1 MESVLLCLIPG
12 ARNLGYPWYNVT
24 KMALGV
30 PFQLSI
36 SVEGAWPRLLL
47 CSRGK
52 FLALLR
58 GAFDQGKL
66 SFHGKFAALAD
77 PREFRFQLAAR
88 TAVDAQGT
96 AVNIR
101 VAENVF
107 FSSS

>member
-1 MESVLLCLIPG
+1 M
-12 ARNLGYPWYNVT
+12 T
-24 KMALGV
+24 KMAPGV

-36 SVEGAWPRLLL
+36 SVEGAWPRLLLL

-101 VAENVF
+101 DAENVF

>member
-1 MESVLLCLIPG
+1 ML
-12 ARNLGYPWYNVT
+12 R
-24 KMALGV
+24 
-30 PFQLSI
+30 
-36 SVEGAWPRLLL
+36 
-47 CSRGK
+47 SRGK
-52 FLALLR
+52 LLAPLR

-101 VAENVF
+101 DAENVF